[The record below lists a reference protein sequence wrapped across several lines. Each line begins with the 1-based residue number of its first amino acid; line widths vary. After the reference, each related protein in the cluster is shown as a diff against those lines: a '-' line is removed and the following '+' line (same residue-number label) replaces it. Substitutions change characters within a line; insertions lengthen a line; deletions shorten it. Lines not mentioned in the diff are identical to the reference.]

1 MQENTPNSVSH
12 ANLLDELQHR
22 VESGWVP
29 DDFMYFSEMV
39 VQLVNAYKSNNYRV
53 VYMLEQ
59 MLAMPSAGGVIDT
72 SQNHRLM

>member
-1 MQENTPNSVSH
+1 MQENSPMTVSH
-12 ANLLDELQHR
+12 ANLLDELQTR
-22 VESGWVP
+22 VDSGWLP

-59 MLAMPSAGGVIDT
+59 MLSMPPAESPGETGST
-72 SQNHRLM
+72 RLM

>member
-1 MQENTPNSVSH
+1 MQENSPITVSH
-12 ANLLDELQHR
+12 ANLLDELQTR
-22 VESGWVP
+22 VESGWLP

-59 MLAMPSAGGVIDT
+59 MLAMPPAESPGDT
-72 SQNHRLM
+72 GSHRLM